1 MSFTPEQQE
10 ALKAWTTKYPY
21 KIMGLVEA
29 LRSVQDW
36 RRCVSLEDQQYL
48 ADLFGVS
55 ISHVHGVA
63 TFFPSFTKEPT
74 GKYRVGLCHGLSCA
88 MRGAKEA
95 AEALEKT
102 LGVPEGTRTADGLF
116 SWEEMECLGACDQA
130 PALLVNDELQG
141 EATEGRIKNLKKELR

>member
-1 MSFTPEQQE
+1 MSFTPEQE
-10 ALKAWTTKYPY
+10 SVLKGWTTKYPY

-36 RRCVSLEDQQYL
+36 HRCVTLEDQQHL
-48 ADLFGVS
+48 AELFGVS

-95 AEALEKT
+95 AEALEKA
-102 LGVPEGTRTADGLF
+102 LGVPEGVRSPDGKY

-141 EATEGRIKNLKKELR
+141 EATAERIGKLKDLK